1 MLALGVPS
9 AVSAHS
15 LGSSTIA
22 VRIEESGVEATI
34 TVAIES
40 LETALGVT
48 GADDATIVQYLDAR
62 LTLTGPLGVE
72 WAETY
77 TDPTRT
83 TIEGIDSFSVIVAFE
98 NGTEATDQFT
108 VDYDAIIDAIPEHK
122 AVVVLTNSSDEI
134 STAGVITSA
143 DPTLA
148 ISDGRPAVP
157 VADMIHFGYEHVLD
171 GADHLLFLA
180 TLVLPAAFVASGG
193 RWSDRRTPLETVRRV
208 VHIVTAFTV
217 GHSITLIASA
227 LGWVSFPSRPVEVL
241 VAVSVAASAINA
253 IRPLTNHSEVSIAGG
268 FGLVHGLAFAGILAD
283 LGLDGSASL
292 LTLLSFNV
300 GVELAQLLA
309 IALLLPSIYAI
320 SRTRWATPF
329 RVTAA
334 SLALL
339 AALGWLLERVGLMR
353 NPFLAIETAITTNP
367 WTVVIALA
375 AIASAALLA
384 DRCPFKR
391 WLRIQQREPAPMST
405 RGQARLER
413 ECRRSNQP
421 ITSPPTAESRMT
433 SQPGAIAWPTA

>member
-1 MLALGVPS
+1 MSRARRRLIAAATGGASILALCVPS

-22 VRIEESGVEATI
+22 VRIDETGVEATI
-34 TVAIES
+34 TVAVEP

-48 GADDATIVQYLDAR
+48 GADDATIVQYLDAH
-62 LTLTGPLGVE
+62 LTVTGPDRVE

-77 TDPTRT
+77 TDATRT
-83 TIEGIDSFSVIVAFE
+83 TIESIDSFSVIVAFE
-98 NGTEATDQFT
+98 NGAEATDRFT
-108 VDYDAIIDAIPEHK
+108 IEYDAIIDAIPQHQ
-122 AVVVLTNSSDEI
+122 AVVVLTDSSDEI

-143 DPTLA
+143 DPRLPIT
-148 ISDGRPAVP
+148 DGQLTVP

-180 TLVLPAAFVASGG
+180 TLLLPAALVASDG
-193 RWSDRRTPLETVRRV
+193 RWRDRRTPWETVRRV

-217 GHSITLIASA
+217 GHSITLVASA
-227 LGWVSFPSRPVEVL
+227 LGWVNIPSRPVEVL

-253 IRPLTNHSEVSIAGG
+253 IRPLTNRSEVFIAGG
-268 FGLVHGLAFAGILAD
+268 FGLVHGLAFAGILAG
-283 LGLDGSASL
+283 LGLDGSTSL

-300 GVELAQLLA
+300 GVELAQLVA

-339 AALGWLLERVGLMR
+339 AALGWLVDRVDLMR
-353 NPFLAIETAITTNP
+353 NPFLTIETAATTHP

-375 AIASAALLA
+375 AIAAAALLA
-384 DRCPFKR
+384 DRRARPCAMSNPAR
-391 WLRIQQREPAPMST
+391 PADAGLHQR
-405 RGQARLER
+405 GV
-413 ECRRSNQP
+413 
-421 ITSPPTAESRMT
+421 
-433 SQPGAIAWPTA
+433 